1 MSVQTTILDLAMVIY
16 DEAVAMFG
24 EGPKADALAAA
35 TLVEMLRRSRLVDT
49 GAEAQTPPAA
59 RPLHRGLPVRA
70 LRASA

>member
-35 TLVEMLRRSRLVDT
+35 TLVEMLRHSRLVESEV
-49 GAEAQTPPAA
+49 GAASAVPARRRA
-59 RPLHRGLPVRA
+59 LPVRA

>member
-24 EGPKADALAAA
+24 EGSEADALAAA
-35 TLVEMLRRSRLVDT
+35 TLVEMLRRSRLVDSEVNAKV
-49 GAEAQTPPAA
+49 AEP
-59 RPLHRGLPVRA
+59 RPMRRSLPVRA

>member
-16 DEAVAMFG
+16 DEAVAM
-24 EGPKADALAAA
+24 
-35 TLVEMLRRSRLVDT
+35 LVEMLRRSRLVDT

>member
-16 DEAVAMFG
+16 DEAVAVFG

-35 TLVEMLRRSRLVDT
+35 TLVEMLRRARLVDT
-49 GAEAQTPPAA
+49 PAFAPPSSS
-59 RPLHRGLPVRA
+59 RRHHGLPVRA